1 MKGEGLKT
9 CTPSTLKF
17 QRPIQ
22 SFFVQ
27 TVRHLYYLSTST
39 LDISWSDSV
48 WLDALRCSWLLLTLC
63 FDWYS
68 LSHDPTAV
76 HTHFCH
82 VHRVFAKDVTGKRGG
97 QEGGETARW
106 GDWEAGTSKCA
117 AAVLVPRAVW
127 RRKVQICGFM
137 ACCCLCCV
145 CFHPSGP
152 SRRLKRK
159 RWWALTGGYRLT
171 SSTTSHDNPGILRNG
186 ASYESHGTVT
196 AKHWV
201 VDIGIWEKEER
212 SVFSTADTRWVKKKC
227 LDKISI

>member
-9 CTPSTLKF
+9 YTPSTLNFKDQF
-17 QRPIQ
+17 GV
-22 SFFVQ
+22 F
-27 TVRHLYYLSTST
+27 LSR
-39 LDISWSDSV
+39 LCDISITSPPPPWTSV
-48 WLDALRCSWLLLTLC
+48 GPTASGWMHSAAHDC
-63 FDWYS
+63 FWRSASTDIAWVVIQ
-68 LSHDPTAV
+68 TAV

-82 VHRVFAKDVTGKRGG
+82 VHTVFAKDVTGKRGG

-127 RRKVQICGFM
+127 RRKAQICGFM